1 MKLAE
6 MDRLTDRL
14 QLAAVADAAER
25 LRHTL
30 VQHPDLR
37 LGFIFPDGA
46 SSATTE
52 LDLPPMVVQMF
63 VDVLDLL
70 AQGQAVSLS
79 VKKLEMTTEETAS
92 FLGVS
97 RSLIRQEIERGR
109 LKFRKTG
116 NRRMIS
122 RDEAVLYRDEKQRA
136 LKGE

>member
-46 SSATTE
+46 SSAT
-52 LDLPPMVVQMF
+52 
-63 VDVLDLL
+63 
-70 AQGQAVSLS
+70 
-79 VKKLEMTTEETAS
+79 
-92 FLGVS
+92 LGAH
-97 RSLIRQEIERGR
+97 I
-109 LKFRKTG
+109 F
-116 NRRMIS
+116 
-122 RDEAVLYRDEKQRA
+122 
-136 LKGE
+136 